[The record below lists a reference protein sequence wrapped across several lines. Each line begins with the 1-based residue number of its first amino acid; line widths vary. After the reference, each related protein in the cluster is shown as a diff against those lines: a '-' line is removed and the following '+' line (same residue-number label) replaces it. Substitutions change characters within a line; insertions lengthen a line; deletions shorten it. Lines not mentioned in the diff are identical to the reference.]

1 MAHAWPTPGCVGQ
14 NVAGAV
20 MMVEQIVLTTLLL
33 GWLFARFARQDERR
47 QALLDLPAERGVEL
61 SEERA
66 TRAGGQART
75 SA

>member
-47 QALLDLPAERGVEL
+47 QALLDSPPSAASSCRR
-61 SEERA
+61 SARRA
-66 TRAGGQART
+66 PPGQART